1 MILNFTCFLVPSCDI
16 FVSQL
21 ESLQSKDIP
30 EVRSKISDLG
40 KEVES
45 LRQELNDVCFS
56 QFSCKLCSKKGDLPR
71 VYDIL
76 I

>member
-1 MILNFTCFLVPSCDI
+1 MSFE

-56 QFSCKLCSKKGDLPR
+56 QFSCKLCSKEGDLPR